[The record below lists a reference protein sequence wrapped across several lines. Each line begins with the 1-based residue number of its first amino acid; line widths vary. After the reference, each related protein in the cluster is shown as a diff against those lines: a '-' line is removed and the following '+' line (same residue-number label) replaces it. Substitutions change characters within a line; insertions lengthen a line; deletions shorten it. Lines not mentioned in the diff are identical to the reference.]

1 MSVRAV
7 VAGVVVAVAVASEAR
22 VAWAQAPCPA
32 AAESEAMEARG
43 MALNQASRHA
53 EALAEFDA
61 AFQRCGGARAQVR
74 GAITL
79 MALGRWVEAD
89 RRMREALA
97 RDGDAWVRANRASV
111 EQQRAVVARHVG
123 RVVVEASAEGDG
135 AGGVRGEVT
144 VNGAAAGA
152 LPMREGVV
160 VEAGEVA
167 VAVTAAGYE
176 RAERRERVDAG
187 AEARVRMT
195 LRPVR
200 AQAGAAGVAAAGV
213 QVRQE
218 AGPQAS
224 AGRRVMD
231 AGAAGGEARGG
242 GSTTVRR
249 VLAWTSVGLAVV
261 GAGVGAWA
269 TAERLGERQRYD
281 DACPNLMF
289 AASRESECNRL
300 FADWERNDSAAPQVA
315 GFVAAGVFAVAA
327 TVLFATM
334 PGEAP
339 ARRAVACGGGPGT
352 IGVGCEARF

>member
-7 VAGVVVAVAVASEAR
+7 VAGVVAAVAVASEAR

-32 AAESEAMEARG
+32 AAESEVMEARG

-53 EALAEFDA
+53 EALAAFDA

-123 RVVVEASAEGDG
+123 RVVVEAGAEGG
-135 AGGVRGEVT
+135 AAGDVRGEVT
-144 VNGAAAGA
+144 VNGTAAGA

-160 VEAGEVA
+160 VEAGEVV

-176 RAERRERVDAG
+176 RAERRERVEAG
-187 AEARVRMT
+187 AEARVRVT

-200 AQAGAAGVAAAGV
+200 AQ
-213 QVRQE
+213 
-218 AGPQAS
+218 
-224 AGRRVMD
+224 
-231 AGAAGGEARGG
+231 
-242 GSTTVRR
+242 
-249 VLAWTSVGLAVV
+249 
-261 GAGVGAWA
+261 VGAWA
-269 TAERLGERQRYD
+269 TAARFDRREQYD
-281 DACPNLMF
+281 RECPNLMF
-289 AASRESECNRL
+289 ASSQVVWCDGRYDAMRDEKPV
-300 FADWERNDSAAPQVA
+300 APQVA

-339 ARRAVACGGGPGT
+339 ARRAVVCGGGPGT